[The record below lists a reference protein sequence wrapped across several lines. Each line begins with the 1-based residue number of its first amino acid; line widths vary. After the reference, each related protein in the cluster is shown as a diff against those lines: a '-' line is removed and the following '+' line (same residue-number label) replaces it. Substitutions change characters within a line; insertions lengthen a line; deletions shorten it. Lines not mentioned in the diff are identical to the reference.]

1 MRLIQTIR
9 LFKGKFVSIDFPER
23 KYNAIPHR
31 IAMKLRE
38 LGYSLDGF
46 DHLYINFTVDA
57 VENGMEFSKYIDSFH
72 PWFRIYNIQVSE
84 ALFDTLE
91 SPESYDAILSLIE
104 SALVRISPKDE
115 DLVHRA
121 VAEALEQGEQ
131 MLMLRKQKI
140 TSIRRA
146 AVYLLLCSRVR
157 YTFRLPLHLFQF
169 AVRVPGSAQ
178 EQEPGMS
185 SDVGFLWVSEAVLSW
200 KMQEKRQFFL
210 CRSVLLLQDLFRR
223 LRGAEIFPESHCS
236 IGIPTAEFRQ

>member
-9 LFKGKFVSIDFPER
+9 LFKGKFVSIDFSER

-146 AVYLLLCSRVR
+146 AVYLRCLDDGS
-157 YTFRLPLHLFQF
+157 YLPLLQVYDMEDNLLFEADLPKTYDLLILGEIQVSAKRVTVKPRKN
-169 AVRVPGSAQ
+169 AVTEMR
-178 EQEPGMS
+178 GMKPICF
-185 SDVGFLWVSEAVLSW
+185 DY
-200 KMQEKRQFFL
+200 
-210 CRSVLLLQDLFRR
+210 
-223 LRGAEIFPESHCS
+223 
-236 IGIPTAEFRQ
+236 

>member
-1 MRLIQTIR
+1 MRPIQTIR
-9 LFKGKFVSIDFPER
+9 LFKGKFVSIDFPEQQ
-23 KYNAIPHR
+23 YDAIPHR

-38 LGYSLDGF
+38 LGYLLDGF

-140 TSIRRA
+140 TSTRRA
-146 AVYLLLCSRVR
+146 AVYLRCLDDE
-157 YTFRLPLHLFQF
+157 YYLPLLRVYDNEENLLFEADLPKTYDLTILGEIQ
-169 AVRVPGSAQ
+169 VSRNRVTVKPRKNLYAESQGL
-178 EQEPGMS
+178 EPITFS
-185 SDVGFLWVSEAVLSW
+185 F
-200 KMQEKRQFFL
+200 
-210 CRSVLLLQDLFRR
+210 
-223 LRGAEIFPESHCS
+223 
-236 IGIPTAEFRQ
+236 

>member
-1 MRLIQTIR
+1 MRPIQTIR
-9 LFKGKFVSIDFPER
+9 LFKGKFVSIDFTER

-38 LGYSLDGF
+38 LGYLLDGF

-104 SALVRISPKDE
+104 SALIRISPKDE
-115 DLVHRA
+115 ALVHRA

-131 MLMLRKQKI
+131 MLMLRKQKQ
-140 TSIRRA
+140 TSTRRA
-146 AVYLLLCSRVR
+146 AVYLRCLDDES
-157 YTFRLPLHLFQF
+157 YLPLLQVYDMEDNLLFEADLPKTYDLLILGEIQVS
-169 AVRVPGSAQ
+169 AKRVTVKPRKNVVT
-178 EQEPGMS
+178 EMLGMKPIS
-185 SDVGFLWVSEAVLSW
+185 FDY
-200 KMQEKRQFFL
+200 
-210 CRSVLLLQDLFRR
+210 
-223 LRGAEIFPESHCS
+223 
-236 IGIPTAEFRQ
+236 